1 MKTEIRGQSIIIF
14 YGAHLL
20 DFWLNF
26 IKLNVRTIPLSI
38 PCPMVEFA
46 CLCSELFRN
55 DSLHHVSFL
64 SIFPQFLIRF
74 FKTLHANYSFLQAL
88 FNGDF
93 CDLRVKS
100 QNCLDRTAFRRRQ
113 LFAMKTLRKMIEH
126 RISIKYCAT
135 LPNSILKTYI
145 SKLSFFNGFEH
156 RRAYSTIG
164 LGLESSIIF
173 MLSHRKL
180 RKKSRRYT
188 QYKLMINIK

>member
-1 MKTEIRGQSIIIF
+1 MVVEKSQIIIILLKA
-14 YGAHLL
+14 YLL
-20 DFWLNF
+20 DFL
-26 IKLNVRTIPLSI
+26 L
-38 PCPMVEFA
+38 
-46 CLCSELFRN
+46 
-55 DSLHHVSFL
+55 D
-64 SIFPQFLIRF
+64 F
-74 FKTLHANYSFLQAL
+74 FKTLYANYSFLQAL

-100 QNCLDRTAFRRRQ
+100 QNCLDRTAFRKWQ

-135 LPNSILKTYI
+135 LPNSILEIYI
-145 SKLSFFNGFEH
+145 SKLLFLKGFEH

-173 MLSHRKL
+173 MLRYRKL

-188 QYKLMINIK
+188 QYKLMINMK